1 METRDS
7 NTDDSDSDNDIRL
20 LAIRRG
26 GRDGS
31 LITSAEITGVEIE
44 MEIDTGA
51 AVSIISETTWRDCLP
66 HLKWEPSRQHLST
79 FTGERIKVLVKL
91 WFLFVA
97 MARQLRFR

>member
-31 LITSAEITGVEIE
+31 LITSAEIAGVEIE

-51 AVSIISETTWRDCLP
+51 AVSII
-66 HLKWEPSRQHLST
+66 
-79 FTGERIKVLVKL
+79 
-91 WFLFVA
+91 
-97 MARQLRFR
+97 